1 MTATRQATGA
11 DSRRK
16 MFKKLGI
23 SGKLVAN
30 VSTQL
35 IAAAKACSQSNR
47 NQASQIQVRGEGCID
62 SKKHARN

>member
-1 MTATRQATGA
+1 
-11 DSRRK
+11 